1 MGDDKRRDANELWKL
16 FIDVCR
22 EENLPPDEA
31 LQGLLAAA
39 VIICK
44 CPPPGQPQVVYP
56 RWVKFAKAA
65 WRAVNVTAKPK
76 EQADADRDG
85 TADGPK

>member
-1 MGDDKRRDANELWKL
+1 MGVDKRRDPNELWKL

-39 VIICK
+39 VIVCK
-44 CPPPGQPQVVYP
+44 CPPAGQQAIVYP
-56 RWVKFAKAA
+56 RWVKIAKAA
-65 WRAVNVTAKPK
+65 WRTVQVNTKPT
-76 EQADADRDG
+76 EANGGDG
-85 TADGPK
+85 TADRPE